1 MSRGLGSRERALLE
15 RARRDGF
22 TPVLADDIDVRSS
35 EASSIRRA
43 ARSLQRKGLVTLSIS
58 PRNRGNGK
66 SNRGCRFLNV
76 LHMEPVGITKEQW
89 ANWTYRGEFISSEE
103 S

>member
-43 ARSLQRKGLVTLSIS
+43 ARSLQRKGLISLSLS
-58 PRNRGNGK
+58 PRNRRNGK
-66 SNRGCRFLNV
+66 SNRGVEWLNV
-76 LHMEPVGITKEQW
+76 LHMQPVGFTKEQW
-89 ANWTYRGEFISSEE
+89 SGWTYRQEFISS
-103 S
+103 